1 MKLIPFLNAHLQ
13 GLDKAWRTIGQPIV
27 DAMRGHQ
34 VFADDPSKLN
44 NAIFAA
50 VKAVGVFGVF
60 GAMWAAIFGDNR
72 GYRNSTPYAK
82 GTHLIV
88 PVGSRQLWI
97 PKPFELSLGFTA
109 GEYAFQR
116 LAQDDPRAA
125 SMFASA
131 AWQILEPPSD
141 IPLLKTGYEL
151 AANYNLFA
159 GRPIVPQNLQRLTPA
174 EQYNEHTSSL
184 SKMLGNAIGV
194 SPVKV
199 DYAIGSLFGN
209 WGRDIMTLSQV
220 PRRQRIWSSPAGR
233 RHGGG
238 ARCISSGAVRTK
250 ASGRF
255 RRSNSSNW
263 MASRAGRCPQ
273 STSRWTR
280 TISSAT

>member
-1 MKLIPFLNAHLQ
+1 MIEAAYQAQDLLDFSRHGFGMYAAMKLIPFLNAHLQ

-27 DAMRGHQ
+27 DVMRGDQ
-34 VFADDPSKLN
+34 VFASDPAALN

-60 GAMWAAIFGDNR
+60 GAMWAAICGDNR
-72 GYRNSTPYAK
+72 GYRNATPYAK

-109 GEYAFQR
+109 GEYAYQR
-116 LAQDDPRAA
+116 LVQDEPRAA
-125 SMFASA
+125 SMFAST

-184 SKMLGNAIGV
+184 SKMLGSAIGV
-194 SPVKV
+194 SPIKV

-209 WGRDIMTLSQV
+209 WGPGHHDPQ
-220 PRRQRIWSSPAGR
+220 PGR
-233 RHGGG
+233 RPGKPNHQHGRPRFGPPLPQRPDTDLG
-238 ARCISSGAVRTK
+238 HQQLVLGRSG
-250 ASGRF
+250 
-255 RRSNSSNW
+255 
-263 MASRAGRCPQ
+263 
-273 STSRWTR
+273 
-280 TISSAT
+280 